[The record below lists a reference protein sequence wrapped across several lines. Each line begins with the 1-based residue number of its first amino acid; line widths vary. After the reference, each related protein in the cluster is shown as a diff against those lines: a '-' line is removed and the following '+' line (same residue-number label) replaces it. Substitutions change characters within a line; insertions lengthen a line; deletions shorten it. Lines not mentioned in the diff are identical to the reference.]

1 MRPRI
6 PLAWIDQA
14 TTRSFTSE
22 MLAIIGPLIP
32 RLSHVTTTRNRFSF
46 EGKRSAPPTV
56 SEEEESCRS
65 ARPMPLHMN
74 RLTSSLRA
82 SVAGAERLHPR
93 TTKHGEC
100 MGVFLLD
107 SVNSGFARHTRH
119 ERSCRQ
125 NRGEN
130 ERAKVS
136 ERNPRIS

>member
-74 RLTSSLRA
+74 RLKAPAIEVFADVHVA
-82 SVAGAERLHPR
+82 SAVRGQRVRNVQRSAE
-93 TTKHGEC
+93 
-100 MGVFLLD
+100 
-107 SVNSGFARHTRH
+107 N
-119 ERSCRQ
+119 
-125 NRGEN
+125 
-130 ERAKVS
+130 
-136 ERNPRIS
+136 